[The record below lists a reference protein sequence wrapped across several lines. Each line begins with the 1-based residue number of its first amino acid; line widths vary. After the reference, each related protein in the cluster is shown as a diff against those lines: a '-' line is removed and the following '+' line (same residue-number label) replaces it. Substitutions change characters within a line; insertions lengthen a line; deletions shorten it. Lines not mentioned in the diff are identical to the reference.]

1 MDLYKT
7 RQCHPY
13 HRFKYVSDTGEN
25 LPVQVTFLHDG
36 RAAACGST
44 DGNVVV
50 WDIANEEQIQILPHN
65 GMCAHQIM
73 LIVAYCDLIRASCSS
88 NHGNCFSSMPS
99 ISDHYH
105 RLINTETSH
114 YSRRAHLTP
123 LKTHMSIF
131 GVQKL
136 VSHIAHYLSAH
147 LTFFLFCN

>member
-1 MDLYKT
+1 MDLYRI

-13 HRFKYVSDTGEN
+13 RQFKYVSDTGEN

-50 WDIANEEQIQILPHN
+50 WDIANEEQIQILRHD
-65 GMCAHQIM
+65 GMCTHQII
-73 LIVAYCDLIRASCSS
+73 LIVAYCVLIRTSCTG
-88 NHGNCFSSMPS
+88 NHGNHFSSMSS

-105 RLINTETSH
+105 RLISMETSH
-114 YSRRAHLTP
+114 YSRQAHLTP
-123 LKTHMSIF
+123 LKTHISVF

-136 VSHIAHYLSAH
+136 VSRVAYYLRAH
-147 LTFFLFCN
+147 LTFFSFLN